1 MKIFVGIPA
10 YDHKIHAATVMALL
24 DEQFHAKKQGHSFRI
39 NTVLGN
45 SAIHIAR
52 DQVAQDFLDSDCD
65 TLFWLD
71 ADVAWPRGA
80 LTSLATRKEEFV
92 GACYPYKQEPLAFP
106 VTWRAN
112 EIAKNESGLCEAY
125 TLPGGF
131 LATKRSVF
139 KKLKE
144 AFPGREYDR
153 WGRKYNGF
161 FHCPPGNGEDSTFC
175 DDWRKIGGTVW
186 VDIELTLSH
195 WDGGRVYSGSL
206 GNWLRSRS

>member
-10 YDHKIHAATVMALL
+10 YDHKIHAATSLALL
-24 DEQFHAKKQGHSFRI
+24 DEQIHAKKQGHSLVFGV
-39 NTVLGN
+39 TVGC
-45 SAIHIAR
+45 SSIHIAR
-52 DQVAQDFLDSDCD
+52 DKVAQSFLDSDCD

-71 ADVAWPRGA
+71 ADVAWERGA
-80 LTSLATRKEEFV
+80 LTRIATQRDEFV

-106 VTWRAN
+106 ITWKAN
-112 EIAKNESGLCEAY
+112 EIVKNEYGLCEAQ

-144 AFPGREYDR
+144 ANPGREYEH
-153 WGRKYNGF
+153 WGRKFYAY
-161 FHCPPGNGEDSTFC
+161 FHCPPGHGEDSAFC
-175 DDWRKIGGTVW
+175 DDWRKIGGKVW

-195 WDGGRVYSGSL
+195 WEAGREYKGRL
-206 GNWLRSRS
+206 GDWLRTKQ